1 MELTDVKEERVPVV
15 ALAGHSL
22 FIANAV
28 RGIVE
33 VAAFDGSPV
42 PRDPRTAELSF
53 AFWPD

>member
-15 ALAGHSL
+15 ALAGRSL
-22 FIANAV
+22 FIVNAV

-33 VAAFDGSPV
+33 VGVFDGAPV